1 MSGVNK
7 VILIGNLGKDPE
19 VYVFDNGR
27 KRARLTL
34 ATTEYYKSRQ
44 GDRVEHTEW
53 HSVVLY
59 GGLAE
64 VSEKYLKKGMKI
76 YVEGRLRTRM
86 WEDKGQ
92 KRYYVEVEAKT
103 MEMLGRKDEKPTVLK
118 GVEAMPSIPPKIEGE
133 PEYDPEEDVL
143 PF

>member
-44 GDRVEHTEW
+44 GDRIEHTEW

-59 GGLAE
+59 GDLAE

-103 MEMLGRKDEKPTVLK
+103 MEMLGRKDEKPAVLK

>member
-19 VYVFDNGR
+19 VYVFDNGS

-34 ATTEYYKSRQ
+34 ATTEYYRSRQ

-76 YVEGRLRTRM
+76 YVEGRLRTRT

-103 MEMLGRKDEKPTVLK
+103 MEMLGKKDEKPAVLK